1 MGRPLAQRRA
11 RGPRDALASPIVAKP
26 FRVYVCSDI
35 HASER
40 TWRKF
45 LNAMKANVYR
55 ADAALIAGDLTGKA
69 LVPVVRSD
77 SAPASWSATV
87 LGQKRI
93 ARNEAELAEL
103 ERSIADLGYYSVVV
117 TATERQAMEAD
128 PALVKA
134 RFREQIVARLR
145 AWLALA
151 SERLEGS
158 GVPVYLMPG
167 NDDEFDIDPILAES
181 TYCRNVNEQ
190 VIELTPWHQLVSMG
204 WSSPTPWSTP
214 RELPEEEFLDRLSGL
229 LQGVRDPRKTVMMTH
244 VPPYDSGLDT
254 APLLSPDLR
263 PQVTAGDLM
272 RGPVGSTGVRAAI
285 EQFRPVLGVHGHIHE
300 SGGERRIRD
309 TLCVNAGS
317 ESSMGVL
324 RGFLVDLGEHGVV
337 KSLRVEG

>member
-1 MGRPLAQRRA
+1 M
-11 RGPRDALASPIVAKP
+11 AKP
-26 FRVYVCSDI
+26 FRLYVCSDI

-45 LNAMKANVYR
+45 LNAMKANVYK
-55 ADAALIAGDLTGKA
+55 ADAAVIAGDLTGKA
-69 LVPVVRSD
+69 LVAVVQGNHGGEVWT
-77 SAPASWSATV
+77 ASV
-87 LGQKRI
+87 LGQSRV
-93 ARNEAELAEL
+93 ARNEQELADL
-103 ERSIADLGYYSVVV
+103 ERSIADLGYYAVRV
-117 TATERQAMEAD
+117 TDEERRAMEGD
-128 PALVKA
+128 KELVM
-134 RFREQIVARLR
+134 RHFREKIVSRLR
-145 AWLALA
+145 EWLALA

-158 GVPVYLMPG
+158 GIPVYLMPG

-181 TYCRNVNEQ
+181 TYCQNVNER

-204 WSSPTPWSTP
+204 WSSPTPWHTP

-229 LQGVRDPRKTVMMTH
+229 LKGVRDPRKTVMMTH

-263 PQVTAGDLM
+263 PTVTAGDLI
-272 RGPVGSTGVRAAI
+272 RGPVGSTGVRAAV

-300 SGGERRIRD
+300 SGGERKIKD

-324 RGFLVDLGEHGVV
+324 RGFLIDLSENGVE